1 MTDSPRSEV
10 IKGEGTLQ
18 AIFSPRVL
26 CVLRMCVLLL
36 REGSDVSA
44 SWAGRK
50 RFCFFS
56 GGVASPSSALSCVTA
71 SLSHVARLGVSS
83 ATMKWFYREFTRQ
96 GGITNAATL
105 VLGAKLGEG
114 ARWRVAGL
122 TSPTPCHKSQFAG
135 QMTLHGHGAAP
146 PAGERRAALQ
156 GQPLAEVSHVK

>member
-1 MTDSPRSEV
+1 MRGKEHCKLSFLLV
-10 IKGEGTLQ
+10 
-18 AIFSPRVL
+18 FSVSYVCVCCCCVRALTSARRRVG
-26 CVLRMCVLLL
+26 V
-36 REGSDVSA
+36 

-50 RFCFFS
+50 RFRFFS

-71 SLSHVARLGVSS
+71 SLSHVAHLGVSS

-96 GGITNAATL
+96 GEITNAATP

-122 TSPTPCHKSQFAG
+122 TSPTPCHKSQFTG
-135 QMTLHGHGAAP
+135 QMTLHSHGAAP